1 MAAAASMP
9 AALAATYQLRRGN
22 GGDMHWRA
30 ALWRQHRRWH
40 RRRRHCWRRH
50 RWPHATP
57 CTTLSTGWRHQERV
71 TQVMLQVPT
80 TQHPRADHHAF
91 LHTFRTFVQFLDQSC
106 PFSPGTATAA
116 RRTRLTRNTWACA
129 VSSSLSRIRA
139 RNPRFPPTEVDAR
152 SSSCVVHVFEGSC
165 TESCPCVNRDNDQCP
180 GVCPTRPRES
190 RTGRVTTRFQLDIP
204 LSPALNSYIRRLYL
218 RRLR

>member
-71 TQVMLQVPT
+71 TSTDNTTPERTITHSCTRSEHSYNSSTSHVPSALG
-80 TQHPRADHHAF
+80 QPQRHGVRG
-91 LHTFRTFVQFLDQSC
+91 LR
-106 PFSPGTATAA
+106 GTEHVGM
-116 RRTRLTRNTWACA
+116 RS

-180 GVCPTRPRES
+180 GVCPTPPREP
-190 RTGRVTTRFQLDIP
+190 RLDVCDRTRFQLD
-204 LSPALNSYIRRLYL
+204 SPFPPP
-218 RRLR
+218 